1 MKSALGVLLF
11 MGLLIAVLIYTV
23 QMVVYHAGRIGVSA
37 GDGSGVMV
45 EEVYRDTRVSV
56 YRLVDP
62 ANGVVCY
69 WTQGGGGSMA
79 CRDRVG

>member
-1 MKSALGVLLF
+1 MLLF

-23 QMVVYHAGRIGVSA
+23 QEVVYHAGQVGV
-37 GDGSGVMV
+37 GVGVVGGGVTV
-45 EEVYRDTRVSV
+45 EEVYRDARVSV

-69 WTQGGGGSMA
+69 WAYGGGGDMA
-79 CRDRVG
+79 CRDLAS